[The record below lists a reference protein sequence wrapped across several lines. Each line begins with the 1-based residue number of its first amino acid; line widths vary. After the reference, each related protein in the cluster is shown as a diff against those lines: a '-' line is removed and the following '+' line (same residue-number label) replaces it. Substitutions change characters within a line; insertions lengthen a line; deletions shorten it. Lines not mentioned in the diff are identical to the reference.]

1 VTQEPF
7 KTPYYVALLLQLS
20 IKPDSQFEVKE
31 EEDAQ
36 TGEKRKAEDDGEL
49 DCGRDVLENLSIA
62 YRTWVEGREWLN
74 VRQCVCPHLSPV
86 TILIRTASLLLSP
99 TSSGCDQRYLLVR
112 IVQIASVSSDRAWRR
127 WRPCGKS
134 HSSCWRGS
142 AEGKSISTRS
152 TYNTDIGR
160 VDKTCRLNSQKRSK
174 ASSAVSKPLS

>member
-74 VRQCVCPHLSPV
+74 VRQCV
-86 TILIRTASLLLSP
+86 
-99 TSSGCDQRYLLVR
+99 
-112 IVQIASVSSDRAWRR
+112 
-127 WRPCGKS
+127 
-134 HSSCWRGS
+134 
-142 AEGKSISTRS
+142 
-152 TYNTDIGR
+152 
-160 VDKTCRLNSQKRSK
+160 
-174 ASSAVSKPLS
+174 

>member
-1 VTQEPF
+1 MTQEPF

-74 VRQCVCPHLSPV
+74 VRQCVCPNSSPM
-86 TILIRTASLLLSP
+86 TILIRTASLLFSA
-99 TSSGCDQRYLLVR
+99 TSCRCD
-112 IVQIASVSSDRAWRR
+112 
-127 WRPCGKS
+127 
-134 HSSCWRGS
+134 
-142 AEGKSISTRS
+142 
-152 TYNTDIGR
+152 
-160 VDKTCRLNSQKRSK
+160 
-174 ASSAVSKPLS
+174 

>member
-36 TGEKRKAEDDGEL
+36 TGEKRKAEDDSEL

-74 VRQCVCPHLSPV
+74 VRQCVCSHSFIMPV
-86 TILIRTASLLLSP
+86 LMRVATLFLSP
-99 TSSGCDQRYLLVR
+99 TSSGCY
-112 IVQIASVSSDRAWRR
+112 
-127 WRPCGKS
+127 
-134 HSSCWRGS
+134 
-142 AEGKSISTRS
+142 
-152 TYNTDIGR
+152 
-160 VDKTCRLNSQKRSK
+160 
-174 ASSAVSKPLS
+174 

>member
-1 VTQEPF
+1 MTQEPF

-74 VRQCVCPHLSPV
+74 VRQCVCPPLSPM
-86 TILIRTASLLLSP
+86 TTLIRTASLLLPP
-99 TSSGCDQRYLLVR
+99 TSSGCD
-112 IVQIASVSSDRAWRR
+112 
-127 WRPCGKS
+127 
-134 HSSCWRGS
+134 
-142 AEGKSISTRS
+142 
-152 TYNTDIGR
+152 
-160 VDKTCRLNSQKRSK
+160 
-174 ASSAVSKPLS
+174 